1 MQMHLACVQLE
12 TREAT
17 RDLCCNASGGTASA
31 EDFGSFL
38 HGPASPSSEGLYCLI
53 WKLAHLFPIEMS
65 YELYVLDIIQ
75 VNKWRWNEL

>member
-1 MQMHLACVQLE
+1 MLL
-12 TREAT
+12 
-17 RDLCCNASGGTASA
+17 
-31 EDFGSFL
+31 
-38 HGPASPSSEGLYCLI
+38 EGLLLLKTLVAFSMDQQALHLKVLLFKI